1 MKRALALLV
10 VVALTSLA
18 AVCDARSSSANPRRT
33 PVVKVVEAARP
44 AVVNIHT
51 ETLIKTPFR
60 RYGPFSGDP
69 TLDEFFSRFFDPR
82 YLGGRTEK
90 RTSLGSGV
98 LVNADGTI
106 VTNEHV
112 IVRAST
118 IRVMMADKSEF
129 IATLIG
135 ADSDSDLAV
144 LKVEAR
150 HPLPYIDMPE
160 DNDVMIGE
168 SVVAIGNPYGLSHT
182 VTVGVVS
189 AVGRTIEAGER
200 VYHDFI
206 QTDASINPGN
216 SGGPLISLDGKL
228 LGINSAIHRSA
239 EGIGFAIP
247 AIRVR
252 RIVEQLITFGTVK
265 PPWIGIQI
273 QGLTPELAFH
283 FGVESNGGVLINGI
297 EEGSPAE
304 KAGLTAGAIIE
315 RVENEKVRSPSEFA
329 EMTAGLSVGEKLHLD
344 VRTQGKSARVV
355 IKVATLPDERID
367 ALAWRRLGIEVVDN
381 PRSAGVVVRRVRS
394 DSPADRIG
402 MRAGDGIAAIGG
414 SDIAALADFR
424 RRFAAF
430 RNSNNV
436 LLTVVR
442 GRRLYRVTLPLD
454 NRF

>member
-1 MKRALALLV
+1 MKIVAALLTT
-10 VVALTSLA
+10 ATLA
-18 AVCDARSSSANPRRT
+18 GLASPCDARGSDGNPRRT
-33 PVVKVVEAARP
+33 PVVKVVETARP

-51 ETLIKTPFR
+51 ETIVKTPFR
-60 RYGPFSGDP
+60 AYGPFSGDP
-69 TLDEFFSRFFDPR
+69 FFDEFYSQFFNRPQ
-82 YLGGRTEK
+82 LGQRTEK

-98 LVNADGTI
+98 LVDADGTI

-129 IATLIG
+129 TATLIG
-135 ADSDSDLAV
+135 ADSDSDVAV
-144 LKVEAR
+144 LKIEAD
-150 HPLPYIDMPE
+150 HPLPYVEMPE
-160 DNDVMIGE
+160 DEEVMIGE
-168 SVVAIGNPYGLSHT
+168 TVVAIGNPYGLSHT

-216 SGGPLISLDGKL
+216 SGGPLISLDGTL

-247 AIRVR
+247 ASRVH

-265 PPWIGIQI
+265 PPWVGIKI

-283 FGVESNGGVLINGI
+283 FGVEANGGVLINGI

-304 KAGLTAGAIIE
+304 KAGLAAGTVIE
-315 RVENEKVRSPSEFA
+315 RVEDEKIHSPSEFA
-329 EMTAGLSVGEKLHLD
+329 KQTAGLSAGEKLQLT
-344 VRTQGKSARVV
+344 VRTEGKSHNVV
-355 IKVATLPDERID
+355 IEVATLPDQRID
-367 ALAWRRLGIEVVDN
+367 ALAWRRLGIEVADN
-381 PRSAGVVVRRVRS
+381 QRGNGVVVTRVRKT
-394 DSPADRIG
+394 SPADLIG
-402 MRAGDGIAAIGG
+402 MRAGDGISAIGG
-414 SDIAALADFR
+414 RDISVLVDFR

-430 RNSNNV
+430 RNSDNV

-442 GRRLYRVTLPLD
+442 GRRVYRVTLPLD
-454 NRF
+454 RHF